1 MNGEKRIN
9 PAINISKA
17 ILKKCGLFVRNSQK
31 ESSLF
36 GSAGQT
42 FLIHTVTTKNAFL
55 QEGNFGR
62 YNLFIR
68 KRKARAYMLSKSSSS
83 TLQAILLTLVLI
95 LLVSCGAYQ
104 NASDPAASPSTAQ
117 VHIVGSTTLLPLV
130 AKAADL
136 FSQQHPDI
144 KIATDGGGSIAGLD
158 AVIHHQADIGDSDI
172 PADPNKYSDPNLTDH
187 IVCENIFTL
196 IVNPQISLSS
206 LTTQQASSIFT
217 GAITNWKDVGGPNLA
232 ITPIIRPDTSGTRAL
247 FDKYILGGGNEAGN
261 PLTSDSSTTVLD
273 MVAHTPGAISYVTT
287 TLVNPTVKAIDLD
300 GISATEQNVK
310 SGAYR
315 FWGFEHMYTLQNG
328 VDNTTRFL
336 DFMQTNQVQQLAQN
350 LGYVPVT
357 DAQTQQN

>member
-1 MNGEKRIN
+1 MVGTT
-9 PAINISKA
+9 S
-17 ILKKCGLFVRNSQK
+17 
-31 ESSLF
+31 
-36 GSAGQT
+36 
-42 FLIHTVTTKNAFL
+42 TTKSVTRRDVP
-55 QEGNFGR
+55 G
-62 YNLFIR
+62 
-68 KRKARAYMLSKSSSS
+68 KSSSPI
-83 TLQAILLTLVLI
+83 LQAILLTIGLV
-95 LLVSCGAYQ
+95 LLVSCGVYQ
-104 NASDPAASPSTAQ
+104 NGSGPAASTPTAQ
-117 VHIVGSTTLLPLV
+117 VNIVGSTTLLPLV

-144 KIATDGGGSIAGLD
+144 KINAQGGGSLAGLD

-172 PADPNKYSDPNLTDH
+172 SADPNKYSDPNLTDH
-187 IVCENIFTL
+187 IVCETIFTL
-196 IVNPQISLSS
+196 IINPQIPISS

-247 FDKYILGGGNEAGN
+247 FDKYILEGANEAGN

-273 MVAHTPGAISYVTT
+273 MVAHTPGAISYITT

-336 DFMQTNQVQQLAQN
+336 DFMQTAPIQQLAQN
-350 LGYVPVT
+350 LGYLPVT
-357 DAQTQQN
+357 DAQAQ